1 MQNQQI
7 YQIPQQNSVI
17 LVGRLTR
24 DPELKRTTTSKSVCR
39 FDIAMSSRIKDQVTG
54 EWKDSD
60 PTFVPI
66 IVWGEQADRCND
78 RLKKGM
84 PVYIEGR
91 LKTSSWQSPDGTK
104 RSRLEVVALR
114 IQFLVRVDAQQTAQ
128 QSRNVENADR
138 KSTRLNSSHI
148 ATSRM
153 PSSA

>member
-128 QSRNVENADR
+128 QSRNVENAETEYV
-138 KSTRLNSSHI
+138 SNSDVTDDEES
-148 ATSRM
+148 
-153 PSSA
+153 PF

>member
-39 FDIAMSSRIKDQVTG
+39 FDIAMSTRIKDQVTG

-66 IVWGEQADRCND
+66 IVWGDQADRCND
-78 RLKKGM
+78 RLRKGM
-84 PVYIEGR
+84 PVYVEGR
-91 LKTSSWQSPDGTK
+91 LKSSSWQSSDGTK
-104 RSRLEVVALR
+104 KSRLEVVASR
-114 IQFLVRVDAQQTAQ
+114 VQFLVRVDAQTAQ
-128 QSRNVENADR
+128 QTKNVE
-138 KSTRLNSSHI
+138 
-148 ATSRM
+148 
-153 PSSA
+153 SAQETEYVSDSDVMDDEETPF

>member
-54 EWKDSD
+54 EWRDSD

-66 IVWGEQADRCND
+66 IVWGDQADRCND

-84 PVYIEGR
+84 PVYVEGR
-91 LKTSSWQSPDGTK
+91 LRSNSWQSSDGTK
-104 RSRLEVVALR
+104 RSRLEVVASR
-114 IQFLVRVDAQQTAQ
+114 VQFLVRVDAQAAQ
-128 QSRNVENADR
+128 QAKNVEGSETEYVSDNDVMADE
-138 KSTRLNSSHI
+138 
-148 ATSRM
+148 AV
-153 PSSA
+153 PF

>member
-39 FDIAMSSRIKDQVTG
+39 FDIAMSTRIKDQVTG

-66 IVWGEQADRCND
+66 IVWGDQADRCND
-78 RLKKGM
+78 RLRKGM
-84 PVYIEGR
+84 PVYVEGR
-91 LKTSSWQSPDGTK
+91 LKSSSWQSSDGTK
-104 RSRLEVVALR
+104 KSRLEVVASR
-114 IQFLVRVDAQQTAQ
+114 VQFLVRVDAQTSQ
-128 QSRNVENADR
+128 QARNVE
-138 KSTRLNSSHI
+138 
-148 ATSRM
+148 
-153 PSSA
+153 SAETEYVSDSDVIDDEETPF

>member
-1 MQNQQI
+1 MNQQI

-54 EWKDSD
+54 EWRDSD
-60 PTFVPI
+60 PTYVPV
-66 IVWGEQADRCND
+66 IVWGDQADRCAD

-91 LKTSSWQSPDGTK
+91 LKSNSWQSSDGTK
-104 RSRLEVVALR
+104 KSRLEVVASR
-114 IQFLVRVDAQQTAQ
+114 VQFLVKIEAQSQP
-128 QSRNVENADR
+128 SRNVETDSDTEYVSEND
-138 KSTRLNSSHI
+138 SI
-148 ATSRM
+148 VDEEEV
-153 PSSA
+153 PF

>member
-39 FDIAMSSRIKDQVTG
+39 FDIAMSTRIKDQVTG

-66 IVWGEQADRCND
+66 IVWGDQADRCND
-78 RLKKGM
+78 RLRKGM
-84 PVYIEGR
+84 PVYVEGR
-91 LKTSSWQSPDGTK
+91 LKSSSWQSSDGTK
-104 RSRLEVVALR
+104 KSRLEVVASR
-114 IQFLVRVDAQQTAQ
+114 VQFLVRVDAQTSQ
-128 QSRNVENADR
+128 QAKNVEETEYVSD
-138 KSTRLNSSHI
+138 SDVMDDEET
-148 ATSRM
+148 
-153 PSSA
+153 PF

>member
-66 IVWGEQADRCND
+66 IVWGDQADRCND

-84 PVYIEGR
+84 PVYVEGR
-91 LKTSSWQSPDGTK
+91 LKSSSWQSTDGTK
-104 RSRLEVVALR
+104 RSRLEVVASR
-114 IQFLVRVDAQQTAQ
+114 VQFLVRVDAQATQ
-128 QSRNVENADR
+128 QARSVE
-138 KSTRLNSSHI
+138 SSESEYVSDNDVI
-148 ATSRM
+148 DDEET
-153 PSSA
+153 PF

>member
-1 MQNQQI
+1 M

-39 FDIAMSSRIKDQVTG
+39 FDIAMSRRFKDQVTG

-66 IVWGEQADRCND
+66 IVWGDQAERCAE
-78 RLKKGM
+78 RLKKGI

-91 LKTSSWQSPDGTK
+91 LQTSSWQSTDGSK
-104 RSRLEVVALR
+104 RSRLEVVASR
-114 IQFLVRVDAQQTAQ
+114 VQFLVKMEQNQGKPNVSENEYVSDADVDIDDEE
-128 QSRNVENADR
+128 V
-138 KSTRLNSSHI
+138 
-148 ATSRM
+148 
-153 PSSA
+153 PF

>member
-1 MQNQQI
+1 MNQQI

-54 EWKDSD
+54 EWRDSD
-60 PTFVPI
+60 PTYVPV
-66 IVWGEQADRCND
+66 IVWGDQADRCAD

-91 LKTSSWQSPDGTK
+91 LKSNSWQSSDGTK
-104 RSRLEVVALR
+104 RSRLEVVASR
-114 IQFLVRVDAQQTAQ
+114 VQFLVKIEAQSQP
-128 QSRNVENADR
+128 SRNVETDSDTEYVSEND
-138 KSTRLNSSHI
+138 SI
-148 ATSRM
+148 VDEEEV
-153 PSSA
+153 PF

>member
-39 FDIAMSSRIKDQVTG
+39 FDIAMSRRFKDQVTG

-66 IVWGEQADRCND
+66 IVWGDQAERCAE
-78 RLKKGM
+78 RLKKGI

-91 LKTSSWQSPDGTK
+91 LQTSSWQSTDGSK
-104 RSRLEVVALR
+104 RSRLEVVASR
-114 IQFLVRVDAQQTAQ
+114 VQFLVKMEQSQERSNVSENEYVSDSNVDIDDEE
-128 QSRNVENADR
+128 V
-138 KSTRLNSSHI
+138 
-148 ATSRM
+148 
-153 PSSA
+153 PF

>member
-1 MQNQQI
+1 MSQLN

-39 FDIAMSSRIKDQVTG
+39 FDIAMSRRFKDQVTG

-66 IVWGEQADRCND
+66 IVWGDQAERCAE
-78 RLKKGM
+78 RLKKGI

-91 LKTSSWQSPDGTK
+91 LQTSSWQSTDGSK
-104 RSRLEVVALR
+104 RSRLEVVASR
-114 IQFLVRVDAQQTAQ
+114 IQFLVKMEQSQERSNVSENEYVSDSNVDIDDEE
-128 QSRNVENADR
+128 V
-138 KSTRLNSSHI
+138 
-148 ATSRM
+148 
-153 PSSA
+153 PF

>member
-39 FDIAMSSRIKDQVTG
+39 FDIAMSRRFKDQVTG
-54 EWKDSD
+54 EWTDSD

-66 IVWGEQADRCND
+66 IVWGDQAERCAE
-78 RLKKGM
+78 RLKKGI

-91 LKTSSWQSPDGTK
+91 LQTSSWQSTDGSK
-104 RSRLEVVALR
+104 RSRLEVVASR
-114 IQFLVRVDAQQTAQ
+114 VQFLVKMEQSQERSNVSENEYVSDSNVDIDDEE
-128 QSRNVENADR
+128 V
-138 KSTRLNSSHI
+138 
-148 ATSRM
+148 
-153 PSSA
+153 PF

>member
-1 MQNQQI
+1 MNQQV

-54 EWKDSD
+54 EWRDSD
-60 PTFVPI
+60 PTYVPI
-66 IVWGEQADRCND
+66 IVWGDQADRCAD

-91 LKTSSWQSPDGTK
+91 LKSNSWQSSDGTK
-104 RSRLEVVALR
+104 RSRLEVVASR
-114 IQFLVRVDAQQTAQ
+114 VQFLVKIEAQT
-128 QSRNVENADR
+128 QSSKNVESD
-138 KSTRLNSSHI
+138 SDTEYVSESDSI
-148 ATSRM
+148 IDDEEV
-153 PSSA
+153 PF

>member
-1 MQNQQI
+1 MQNQI

-54 EWKDSD
+54 EWRDSD

-66 IVWGEQADRCND
+66 IVWGDQADRCND

-84 PVYIEGR
+84 PVYVEGR
-91 LKTSSWQSPDGTK
+91 LRSNSWQASDGTK
-104 RSRLEVVALR
+104 RSRLEVVASR
-114 IQFLVRVDAQQTAQ
+114 VQFLVRVDASAQ
-128 QSRNVENADR
+128 QAKMLREQKQNMFPITMLWTMKKFRFKILEE
-138 KSTRLNSSHI
+138 
-148 ATSRM
+148 
-153 PSSA
+153 

>member
-39 FDIAMSSRIKDQVTG
+39 FDIAMSTRIKDQVTG

-66 IVWGEQADRCND
+66 IVWGDQADRCND
-78 RLKKGM
+78 RLRKGM
-84 PVYIEGR
+84 PVYVEGR
-91 LKTSSWQSPDGTK
+91 LKSSSWQSSDGTK
-104 RSRLEVVALR
+104 KSRLEVVASR
-114 IQFLVRVDAQQTAQ
+114 VQFLVRVDAQTSQ
-128 QSRNVENADR
+128 QSRNVE
-138 KSTRLNSSHI
+138 
-148 ATSRM
+148 
-153 PSSA
+153 SAETEYVSDNDVMDDEETPF

>member
-60 PTFVPI
+60 PTYVPI
-66 IVWGEQADRCND
+66 IVWGDQADRCND
-78 RLKKGM
+78 RLRKGM
-84 PVYIEGR
+84 PVYVEGR
-91 LKTSSWQSPDGTK
+91 LRSNSWQSSDGTK
-104 RSRLEVVALR
+104 RSRLEVVASR
-114 IQFLVRVDAQQTAQ
+114 VQFLVRVDASAQ
-128 QSRNVENADR
+128 QAKNVEG
-138 KSTRLNSSHI
+138 SSE
-148 ATSRM
+148 TEYVSDNDVM
-153 PSSA
+153 DDEEVPF